1 MQESA
6 KPSPNTKLL
15 AKIGNQVSARLDANP
30 MVHKIGVEKAQIYYS
45 ENFLPPDDC
54 SMLMEIIDREAV
66 PSTLYKGTELEGYRT
81 SSSCNFNRHNADIQR
96 ISQRVADLL
105 GLDVDHG
112 ETIQG
117 QRYQIG
123 QQYKQHQDYF
133 HPGTPYWDDEMR
145 NAGQRSWTAMVY
157 LNRPAQG
164 GETSF
169 PTFHMSVEPR
179 PGMLLTWNN
188 MKPDGTPNPNTL
200 HIGSPV
206 ILGTKYVFTNWF
218 RERRWTT

>member
-1 MQESA
+1 MQKSA

-15 AKIGNQVSARLDANP
+15 ARIGKKVSSRLEANP
-30 MVHKIGVEKAQIYYS
+30 LVQKVGVEKAQIYYS

-54 SMLMEIIDREAV
+54 SMLMDIIDREAI

-81 SSSCNFNRHNADIQR
+81 SSSCNFDRTDEDIQR

-133 HPGTPYWDDEMR
+133 HPSTAYWDDEMAG
-145 NAGQRSWTAMVY
+145 AGQRSWTAMVY
-157 LNRPAQG
+157 LNQPAQG
-164 GETSF
+164 GATNF
-169 PTFHMSVEPR
+169 PTFHMSVQPR
-179 PGMLLTWNN
+179 TGMLLAWNN

-218 RERRWTT
+218 RERRWA